1 MTFAAVVVEFTQ
13 NIMIFHEVVG
23 NPGKSGSNEVKTRT
37 PTSVQ
42 DDNITYLRYIS
53 GNLFFAERA
62 IEHAKKNEDEIL
74 SIFAGLGIAS
84 DSYTISAG
92 FNELL
97 IGEGGGCLEEIHI
110 YIGTSAQI
118 YSKSKFSPF
127 PGSVYVGDEKPIPTP
142 VFSDK
147 CDEWNFD
154 DMAMDR
160 LHKQRSEG
168 PRPIIITFND
178 GREQEKPKPG
188 NSAMRGSNSAGGSPS
203 ASESSGQGAGPPSD
217 PSGSGNAGDNDN
229 KDEDED
235 GGDGITWNLQH

>member
-1 MTFAAVVVEFTQ
+1 MAGQSGEILRLVYKNFVLLEK
-13 NIMIFHEVVG
+13 HPS
-23 NPGKSGSNEVKTRT
+23 PGKSGSNEVKTRT

-97 IGEGGGCLEEIHI
+97 IGEGVTNATSGISMI
-110 YIGTSAQI
+110 WQWIGFTN
-118 YSKSKFSPF
+118 
-127 PGSVYVGDEKPIPTP
+127 SVPKGHGQSLSLLMTAA
-142 VFSDK
+142 S
-147 CDEWNFD
+147 
-154 DMAMDR
+154 
-160 LHKQRSEG
+160 
-168 PRPIIITFND
+168 
-178 GREQEKPKPG
+178 EKPKPG